1 VTHNSA
7 SRLVKQPVPYV
18 EESLRALAQSHR
30 PGRNHETGK
39 NWGRMRIISQLAALA
54 LIGGVG
60 AAWHIYGEQVGLP
73 RPLALV
79 GLEAAAP
86 TAQVRGGGGGGPVGV
101 VVSPV
106 RTGVVVDRTES
117 VGTVRARDAVTI
129 TAKVTGIVS
138 SIRFTEGQRIREGEV
153 LIEMEANALRA
164 EVDQARALF
173 DDARSQVQRAR
184 QLQPGQSIAAQRLE
198 TLEALTRQAEGRV
211 RQSQARLEELR
222 ITAPFNG
229 RVGLR
234 QISLGALLQPGTV
247 VTTLDDIS
255 KVRVEFSV
263 PEVFL
268 ARVQAGSPVTARS
281 TAFGDRRFNGTVT
294 VVDTRID
301 TTTRTVRVISEFENL
316 DEALKPGLFM
326 SVELVLER
334 RTDALLVAEEALDPL
349 GDRNFVYVIRDNRAR
364 RVEVRLGQRLQ
375 GEVEVLSGVRAGEPV
390 VVRGIQRLRND
401 APVRVTETITRPT
414 S

>member
-1 VTHNSA
+1 
-7 SRLVKQPVPYV
+7 
-18 EESLRALAQSHR
+18 
-30 PGRNHETGK
+30 
-39 NWGRMRIISQLAALA
+39 MRTLPQLAIIAVLGAGLA
-54 LIGGVG
+54 G
-60 AAWHIYGEQVGLP
+60 WHVYGEQYGLP

-86 TAQVRGGGGGGPVGV
+86 TQQQRGGGGGGPVGV

-106 RTGVVVDRTES
+106 RTDTVVDRAES

-129 TAKVTGIVS
+129 TAKVTGMVTG
-138 SIRFTEGQRIREGEV
+138 IRFQEGQPVREGDLLV
-153 LIEMEANALRA
+153 DLDAAALRA
-164 EVDQARALF
+164 ELDQARALF
-173 DDARSQVQRAR
+173 DDARSQLVRAR
-184 QLQPGQSIAAQRLE
+184 GLQAGQTITAQRLE

-211 RQSQARLEELR
+211 RQAQARLEELR
-222 ITAPFNG
+222 VTAPFSG

-234 QISLGALLQPGTV
+234 QVSVGALVQPGTV

-255 KVRVEFSV
+255 RVRVEFSV
-263 PEVFL
+263 PELFV
-268 ARVQAGSPVTARS
+268 ARVREGSTVVARS
-281 TAFGDRRFNGTVT
+281 AAFGDRRFAGRVA

-301 TTTRTVRVISEFENL
+301 TTTRTIRVISEFDNA

-326 SVELVLER
+326 TVEIELER
-334 RTDALLVAEEALDPL
+334 RPNALLIAEEALDPI

-364 RVEVRLGQRLQ
+364 RIEVRLGQRLP
-375 GEVEVLSGVRAGEPV
+375 GEVEILAGLRAGEQV

-401 APVRVTETITRPT
+401 APVRVVETLTRPT

>member
-1 VTHNSA
+1 
-7 SRLVKQPVPYV
+7 
-18 EESLRALAQSHR
+18 
-30 PGRNHETGK
+30 
-39 NWGRMRIISQLAALA
+39 MRTISQLAVLG
-54 LIGGVG
+54 LIGGLG

-86 TAQVRGGGGGGPVGV
+86 AQQARGGGGGPVGV

-106 RTGVVVDRTES
+106 RQGTVIDRAES
-117 VGTVRARDAVTI
+117 VGTVRARDSVTI
-129 TAKVTGIVS
+129 TARVNGIVTA
-138 SIRFTEGQRIREGEV
+138 IRFSEGQRVREGEQLV
-153 LIEMEANALRA
+153 ELEANALRA
-164 EVDQARALF
+164 ELDQARALF

-211 RQSQARLEELR
+211 RQAQARLEELR
-222 ITAPFNG
+222 IAAPFSG

-234 QISLGALLQPGTV
+234 QVSVGALVQPGTA

-255 KVRVEFSV
+255 KVRVEFAV
-263 PEVFL
+263 PEIFL
-268 ARVQAGSPVTARS
+268 ARVQAGSPVQARS
-281 TAFGDRRFNGTVT
+281 QAFGDRRFTGTVA

-301 TTTRTVRVISEFENL
+301 TTTRTVRVISEFDNT

-326 SVELVLER
+326 SVELVLQR
-334 RTDALLVAEEALDPL
+334 RDDALLVAEEALDPL
-349 GDRNFVYVIRDNRAR
+349 GDRNFVYVIRENRAR

-401 APVRVTETITRPT
+401 APVRVTETLTRPT